1 MKALHIVFDL
11 RHFTQ
16 QSQRMTTTISRYLF
30 MKNGYTMRNLVTSD
44 HRFVQYHGLKA
55 SCLLFRRFN
64 QTQKTIINKPP
75 EQTQKNRNK
84 NHEISSNIQ
93 SKSIG
98 KDQRKPYEHHHH
110 VLSHLLANSRQS
122 NSDQVWIILTNF
134 SFYNH
139 RFDLELYLQD
149 IKPIQ
154 IEPIISKN
162 TLLPTGKYALL
173 LPNSTI
179 VNELKELIKQR
190 KLQRNLLIK
199 LINYQNIHLFPNRN
213 DYQLASELKISNHTV
228 LLSNLSNEIQQ
239 RHLLYWLEDFKVKD
253 IRLINENNCY
263 LVDFESYE
271 EAMRFVY
278 LKRDSVIAG
287 KPVRLHHY
295 TF

>member
-1 MKALHIVFDL
+1 
-11 RHFTQ
+11 
-16 QSQRMTTTISRYLF
+16 
-30 MKNGYTMRNLVTSD
+30 MKNGFITRNLVTSS
-44 HRFVQYHGLKA
+44 HGFVQNYGLKA
-55 SCLLFRRFN
+55 NCLLLTRFN
-64 QTQKTIINKPP
+64 QTQKTIINNNLA
-75 EQTQKNRNK
+75 EGTQQNRNE

-93 SKSIG
+93 STPIV
-98 KDQRKPYEHHHH
+98 KDQQKPYQYRHH
-110 VLSHLLANSRQS
+110 VLSHLLATSPKN
-122 NSDQVWIILTNF
+122 NPDEIWIILSNF

-139 RFDLELYLQD
+139 RFDLQLYLQD

-173 LPNSTI
+173 LPNRTI
-179 VNELKELIKQR
+179 VNELKELIEQR
-190 KLQRNLLIK
+190 KLQRNLMIK
-199 LINYQNIHLFPNRN
+199 LIDHHRFPNSKY
-213 DYQLASELKISNHTV
+213 YQLASELKISNHTV

-239 RHLLYWLEDFKVKD
+239 RHLVYWLEDFKVKE
-253 IRLINENNCY
+253 IRLMNENNCY

-287 KPVRLHHY
+287 KPIRLHHY